1 MFSLSSWCPFMHK
14 DFILMNLILITSLL
28 MCSCNV
34 QEKKSEDDKLNII
47 TSFYPMY
54 VATANIVD
62 GASDVTLECLASPEV
77 GCLHDYQL
85 TVKDMMKLENADVF
99 VINGGGMESFL
110 DKAISAYPTL
120 EIINASEHALEN
132 HEHEHGEEE
141 EHEGHSHEQGENPHI
156 WVSIDLHIHQIEE
169 ITEKLIEIDPTN
181 KEKYE
186 ENAKNYIIELK
197 ELSERMHATLDYL
210 PNKSIVTFHEAFY
223 YFAEEFDLNVMAVI
237 EREPGTSPSARD
249 IAEIIDIVKEKDVN
263 AIFVEPEYLKTAA
276 NVIANETGVT
286 VYELDPVTSG
296 EFKKEAYI
304 EIMNKNLEVLKEA
317 LK

>member
-1 MFSLSSWCPFMHK
+1 MKFRH
-14 DFILMNLILITSLL
+14 FILMNLILITSLL

-141 EHEGHSHEQGENPHI
+141 ENEGHSHEHGENPHI

>member
-1 MFSLSSWCPFMHK
+1 MKFRN
-14 DFILMNLILITSLL
+14 FILMNLILITSLL
-28 MCSCNV
+28 LCSCNL
-34 QEKKSEDDKLNII
+34 QENKGEDDKLNII

-54 VATANIVD
+54 IATANIVD
-62 GASDVTLECLASPEV
+62 GVSDVTLECLASPEV

-85 TVKDMMKLENADVF
+85 TVKDMMKLENADIF

-110 DKAISAYPTL
+110 DKAISAYPAL
-120 EIINASEHALEN
+120 EIINASEHVLEN
-132 HEHEHGEEE
+132 HEHEHGSE
-141 EHEGHSHEQGENPHI
+141 EHEHNHDGEENPHI
-156 WVSIDLHIHQIEE
+156 WVSVDLHIHQIEE
-169 ITEKLIEIDPTN
+169 IAEKLIQIDPTN

-186 ENAKNYIIELK
+186 ENAKNYIVELK
-197 ELSERMHATLDYL
+197 EISEKMHETIENL
-210 PNKSIVTFHEAFY
+210 PNKNIVTFHEAFY
-223 YFAEEFDLNVMAVI
+223 YFAEEFDLNVIAVI

-249 IAEIIDIVKEKDVN
+249 IAEIIDIVKANNVN

-276 NVIANETGVT
+276 NVIANETNVS

-304 EIMNKNLEVLKEA
+304 EIMTRNLEVLEEA